1 MFTQK
6 FSKTR
11 KAISDESKRIKEVS
25 QMLRVHRQ
33 EIKTV
38 YETFPRSVRKY
49 ISIACD
55 HWDRTVR
62 LSLSM
67 QDLEGFKD
75 PNLIKVLAAFADW
88 DGESKDYTGDQPNR
102 DFYFERRTLTGLS
115 FRVSIY
121 AYVRSDSP
129 TCKIVVTGVN
139 RRVVEEEI
147 REIVCA

>member
-1 MFTQK
+1 MFTK
-6 FSKTR
+6 KLSKTR
-11 KAISDESKRIKEVS
+11 KALSDESKRIKEVS
-25 QMLRVHRQ
+25 DMLRVHRQ
-33 EIKTV
+33 EIKAV

-49 ISIACD
+49 IHLACD
-55 HWDRTVR
+55 HWDRTIR

-102 DFYFERRTLTGLS
+102 DFYFERRSHTGLS

-139 RRVVEEEI
+139 RRVVEEEV